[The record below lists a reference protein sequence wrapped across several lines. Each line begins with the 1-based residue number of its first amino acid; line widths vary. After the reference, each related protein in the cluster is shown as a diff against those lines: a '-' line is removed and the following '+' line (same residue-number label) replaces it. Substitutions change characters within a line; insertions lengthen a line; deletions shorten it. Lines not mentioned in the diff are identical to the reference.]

1 MVTITWMYD
10 AILYLY
16 ALSLL
21 FFFSAAVGPKRNA
34 KRMGTGLLSFVWLMQ
49 TFFMAYRMY
58 VLDYMPV
65 LTLFE
70 TLFLCVWLLVSVTLI
85 MSWFMRMDMIVF
97 LVNVVGFT
105 ILAVNLFS
113 DSGNSSGLS
122 QWEARDHLLFV
133 HITLAI
139 SSYVAFLFAAVFSV
153 MYLYMHKQ
161 LKGKQWS
168 TLLTRFPSL
177 DTIEYYTFR
186 SVLIGTPL
194 LILSLVLGLV
204 KVGLEGDSHYFL
216 DPKVI
221 LTFFIMMAYVFYLVQ
236 RASGQQPGYKLA
248 LWNLAAFA
256 LVVLN
261 YIGTNLLSRFHQWDW
276 M

>member
-1 MVTITWMYD
+1 
-10 AILYLY
+10 
-16 ALSLL
+16 
-21 FFFSAAVGPKRNA
+21 
-34 KRMGTGLLSFVWLMQ
+34 
-49 TFFMAYRMY
+49 
-58 VLDYMPV
+58 MPV

-113 DSGNSSGLS
+113 NSGNSSGLS

-221 LTFFIMMAYVFYLVQ
+221 LTFFIMMAYVFYLFQ